1 MRFANYNDN
10 WNKSQLKNLCIFLK
24 GNGVSKDELSKEGQP
39 CILYG
44 ELYTTYKTSKIKEI
58 KSRTMLDNPNLV
70 RSKKN
75 DVIIPCSGET
85 AIDIATSVCVPVDN
99 VILGGDLTIIRSN
112 LDGEFLSNQ
121 INSVKRKAIATIA
134 QGASIVH
141 LHADDLK
148 NIEIDFPTLAEQRK
162 IADFIGVLD
171 DRIEAQSKIIEN
183 LKYYK
188 KIISDNFLY
197 SKDTISYKPL
207 KEFGKLKNGYAFKS
221 ENYVENGLY
230 NIITIANVSGDRYIQ
245 TKECNKIKDLP
256 NDIQKHQVLQE
267 NDILIS
273 LTGNV
278 GRVSLA
284 TNGQHLLNQRVGLF
298 ELFDKNLTEY
308 IYQCLSNKR
317 FEKSMTLKGQGAA
330 QLNIGKDDIENY
342 LIPQPN
348 NESKK
353 VISLLSYIDK
363 KISIEYSLLQKYRE
377 QKTFLLSNMFI

>member
-1 MRFANYNDN
+1 MSDIVNRITRRNKNNECTLPLTISAQYGLVDQISFFNKTIASADLSNYYLLYNGDFAY
-10 WNKSQLKNLCIFLK
+10 NKSYSTDYEWGAVKRLDRYDK
-24 GNGVSKDELSKEGQP
+24 GCLSSLYIVFRPKEDL
-39 CILYG
+39 IYSDYLTHYF
-44 ELYTTYKTSKIKEI
+44 ET
-58 KSRTMLDNPNLV
+58 
-70 RSKKN
+70 KKWHRG
-75 DVIIPCSGET
+75 IS
-85 AIDIATSVCVPVDN
+85 DIAGEGARNHGLLNMSVEDY
-99 VILGGDLTIIRSN
+99 
-112 LDGEFLSNQ
+112 F
-121 INSVKRKAIATIA
+121 ATK
-134 QGASIVH
+134 H
-141 LHADDLK
+141 YLP
-148 NIEIDFPTLAEQRK
+148 EITEQKK
-162 IADFIGVLD
+162 IASFLNLITK
-171 DRIEAQSKIIEN
+171 RIETQSKIIEN
-183 LKYYK
+183 IKYYK

-207 KEFGKLKNGYAFKS
+207 KEFGKVKNGYAFKS

-230 NIITIANVSGDRYIQ
+230 NIITIANVSGDKYIQ

-308 IYQCLSNKR
+308 IYQCLSNKT

-377 QKTFLLSNMFI
+377 QKSFLLSNMFI